1 MIRSDERIQQM
12 KLTKAITAD
21 ILYQTL
27 DIYKRQ
33 GVDMSKMSIGVIDPT
48 NSLMVLPIVNIG
60 RLEVNGAHDQ
70 AHDVIAFD
78 VSTTSSF

>member
-1 MIRSDERIQQM
+1 M

-33 GVDMSKMSIGVIDPT
+33 GVDMTKMSIGVIDPT
-48 NSLMVLPIVNIG
+48 NSLIVLPIVNIG
-60 RLEVNGAHDQ
+60 RLEVNGADNQ
-70 AHDVIAFD
+70 VHDVIAFD
-78 VSTTSSF
+78 VSTNGTF